1 MSSLDVML
9 SSTSKDLKK
18 HRKLAEDACNRARFS
33 VNTMDYLSAEND
45 SNAIDVSMRLV
56 EESEVYI
63 GIFGMRYGFRP
74 KDARNPNEIS
84 ITEMEYRR
92 AKELGMPILIFVM
105 SDEHPS
111 PDTTGKGLK
120 AMREAQAD
128 FFESDPRGIEKLD
141 LLKKEVQGNEI
152 VGFFDSAEGL
162 RLKILQSLS
171 SSNLKEAAES
181 YFQKQQKLL
190 ADSNNTP
197 ETIAPKSDIPYPPEL
212 YAFPPYSGQGVN
224 FIGRRRELKI
234 LNDWSMPEAK
244 QPMMVVEAIGGMGKS
259 ALTWTWLQDRAV
271 TFDGVFWYSFYE
283 GGAEMK
289 TFVRHA
295 LAYVTRLTPDSLIKM
310 TLNQMLPK
318 LLHELNTGNYL
329 LVLDGLERVLIAYHR
344 WDAAQ
349 MQDDE
354 VEEGKNYRDCTNP
367 QDNDVLKQLANCA
380 PSRIL
385 ITSRLMPNALTD
397 AGSPLKTVRRV
408 KLGGLSRKDAQEL
421 WRKYGIT
428 WDDDSVMDGFVSQFG
443 RHSLLLKLLITTI
456 KENRRARGNFSKW
469 YADYGADFNVFKDVK
484 AKRNH
489 ILKVAYEGLNE
500 TAQKLVSQMAALGNA
515 IDVDTLNVF
524 NPFITI
530 PNVLPEPSLSFDFWM
545 ANTEEE
551 KAEIEAN
558 HKNSEKYQAY
568 EQSLQAK
575 ANYEKSEEYQT
586 GIKKFDALLQ
596 DLEAR
601 GLIWWDS
608 NTFQYDLH
616 PVVRGYAFSQ
626 LNDAD
631 KPETFDEIYNYF
643 EAQEQGKYQTR
654 FSSYAEMQNIIAMYN
669 ALIGAGKYDAA
680 AELFRDRLRFS
691 LIFEGL
697 GLYHKAY
704 ELLLTLFPNG
714 LGKMPIVTAMS
725 LRSSILLFMG
735 SVLSYLGRDDE
746 ALVVKG
752 NKILV
757 DLERDNT
764 DSILTALRNFSNS
777 LSELNYLSQSLMAR
791 QLSLDISTIING
803 SQQISYSNYH
813 LININGVLGR
823 WQAMQTAY
831 DNFIQNPP
839 SKDFHIAGQI
849 AYANYLIQ
857 EGTERGSIDSLLNSS
872 EELNQKAQD
881 TWNKRGILNIR
892 GDLAMREAEYEQ
904 AIDYYNQA
912 AQIGNEQGLRD
923 SDAWGGL
930 ARAYARHGNL
940 KQALNIIEDGV
951 VDHHFAESVVYM
963 LNGDVEEATESALK
977 FYKWA
982 WAQGEPYVR
991 RWELEQAQAILKQLG
1006 VDEPNLP
1013 VWDEANY
1020 VPFEHEDKVRALL
1033 ERLKSEH
1040 GEDENKD

>member
-74 KDARNPNEIS
+74 KDARNPNDIS

-105 SDEHPS
+105 SDEHPP

-141 LLKKEVQGNEI
+141 LLKKEVQSNEI
-152 VGFFDSAEGL
+152 VGFFDSAEDL
-162 RLKILQSLS
+162 RLKILQSLNNS
-171 SSNLKEAAES
+171 KLKENAEV
-181 YFQKQQKLL
+181 YYKQQQASL

-197 ETIAPKSDIPYPPEL
+197 ESSAPKSDIPYPPEL
-212 YAFPPYSGQGVN
+212 YAFPPYSGQGAD

-271 TFDGVFWYSFYE
+271 KFDGVFWYSFYE

-289 TFVRHA
+289 AFVRHA
-295 LAYVTRLTPDSLIKM
+295 LAYVTRVTPESLIKM
-310 TLNQMLPK
+310 NLNQMLPK
-318 LLHELNTGNYL
+318 LVHALSTGNYL

-354 VEEGKNYRDCTNP
+354 VEEGKNYRECTNP

-408 KLGGLSRKDAQEL
+408 KLGGLSRKDAQDL
-421 WRKYGIT
+421 WRKYGII
-428 WDDDSVMDGFVSQFG
+428 WDDDSVMDSFVSQFG

-469 YADYGADFNVFKDVK
+469 YADYGADFDVFENIK

-489 ILKVAYEGLNE
+489 ILKVAYKGLNP
-500 TAQKLVSQMAALGNA
+500 TTQKLLSQMAALGNA

-524 NPFITI
+524 NPYISE
-530 PNVLPEPSLSFDFWM
+530 N
-545 ANTEEE
+545 
-551 KAEIEAN
+551 
-558 HKNSEKYQAY
+558 NSVQ
-568 EQSLQAK
+568 
-575 ANYEKSEEYQT
+575 
-586 GIKKFDALLQ
+586 KFDALLQ
-596 DLEAR
+596 DLEVR

-608 NTFQYDLH
+608 KTFQYDLH

-626 LNDAD
+626 LSEED
-631 KPETFDEIYNYF
+631 KPATYDEIYNYF
-643 EAQEQGKYQTR
+643 DTQERGKSQTK
-654 FSSYAEMQNIIAMYN
+654 FSSYAEMQNVIAMYN
-669 ALIGAGKYDAA
+669 ALLGAEKYDAA
-680 AELFRDRLRFS
+680 AEIFDDRLSRS
-691 LIFEGL
+691 LIDTL
-697 GLYHKAY
+697 GLYHKTY
-704 ELLLTLFPNG
+704 ELLLPLFPNG
-714 LGKMPIVTAMS
+714 LSEMSIVTTDRLQS
-725 LRSSILLFMG
+725 KILNNMG
-735 SVLSYLGRDDE
+735 ATLSYLRRDKE
-746 ALVVKG
+746 ALIVKG
-752 NKILV
+752 NKTLV
-757 DLERDNT
+757 DLESDDIANLLV
-764 DSILTALRNFSNS
+764 SLQNYGLTL
-777 LSELNYLSQSLMAR
+777 LSLNYLSQSLVAR
-791 QLSLDISTIING
+791 QLSLNVSIIIND
-803 SQQISYSNYH
+803 SQRVAYSYYC
-813 LININGVLGR
+813 LMNINGELGQ
-823 WQAMQTAY
+823 WKLLHTSY
-831 DNFIQNPP
+831 DNIISNLPNKHIQV
-839 SKDFHIAGQI
+839 AGQI
-849 AYANYLIQ
+849 EYASYLIQ
-857 EGTERGSIDSLLNSS
+857 KGTERNIIDNFLDKS
-872 EELNQKAQD
+872 EQMNQELQSTQM
-881 TWNKRGILNIR
+881 KRYILIFR
-892 GDLAMREAEYEQ
+892 GDLALREAEYDE
-904 AIDYYNQA
+904 AITYYRQA
-912 AQIGNEQGLRD
+912 AQIGNEQGIRD
-923 SDAWGGL
+923 PEAWGGL
-930 ARAYARHGNL
+930 ARAYAYNGNL
-940 KQALNIIEDGV
+940 KKALNIIEAGV
-951 VDHHFAESVVYM
+951 DDHHFAESVVYM
-963 LNGDVEEATESALK
+963 LNGDTEEATDSALK
-977 FYKWA
+977 FYEWA
-982 WAQGEPYVR
+982 WAQGEPYVH
-991 RWELEQAQAILKQLG
+991 RWALEQAQAILKQLG
-1006 VDEPNLP
+1006 VDEPELP
-1013 VWDEANY
+1013 IWDESKY
-1020 VPFEHEDKVRALL
+1020 VPFEHEDKIRALL